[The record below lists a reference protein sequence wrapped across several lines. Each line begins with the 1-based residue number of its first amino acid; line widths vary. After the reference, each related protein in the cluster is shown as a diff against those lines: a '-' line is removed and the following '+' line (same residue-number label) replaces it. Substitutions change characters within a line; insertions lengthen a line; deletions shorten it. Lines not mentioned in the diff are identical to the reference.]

1 MRYLADILGSHERYE
16 PRGRARERGVGDAMS
31 TEAERERALDSLSM
45 WVRLAMNAAVGVA
58 PSASRTRL
66 LQELQDAPE
75 YLQQRI
81 FAILDSALEQCSLEY
96 RQWEMENAEAQVSE
110 MADMFGSDSRPA
122 TLARARVMVAR
133 EELARD
139 PRVKVD
145 SRRGLRLVP
154 KRPKA
159 PVSGSRASKK
169 AR

>member
-1 MRYLADILGSHERYE
+1 MSDTSREA
-16 PRGRARERGVGDAMS
+16 AREKATSVTPMN

-45 WVRLAMNAAVGVA
+45 WVRLAMNAAVGIA

-81 FAILDSALEQCSLEY
+81 FSILDSALEQCSLEY

-110 MADMFGSDSRPA
+110 MAGMFGSDSRPA
-122 TLARARVMVAR
+122 ILARARVMVAR

-145 SRRGLRLVP
+145 ARRGLRLVP

-159 PVSGSRASKK
+159 PVSGSRASTKS
-169 AR
+169 R